1 LFRIDNEKIADKEE
15 IIEELKEE
23 ELMRRW
29 HHCNFARRIRAMQ
42 REHVKGRHAFAVRA
56 NLDSI
61 GFRQESGLQV
71 LNVELI
77 N

>member
-1 LFRIDNEKIADKEE
+1 
-15 IIEELKEE
+15 
-23 ELMRRW
+23 
-29 HHCNFARRIRAMQ
+29 MQ
-42 REHVKGRHAFAVRA
+42 REHLKGRHMFAVRA

-71 LNVELI
+71 LSVELI